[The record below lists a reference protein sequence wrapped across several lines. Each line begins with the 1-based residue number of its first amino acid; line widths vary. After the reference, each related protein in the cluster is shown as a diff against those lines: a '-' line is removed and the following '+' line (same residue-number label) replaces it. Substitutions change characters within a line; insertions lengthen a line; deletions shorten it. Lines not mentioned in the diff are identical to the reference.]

1 MDCAKYSLAAIAMDT
16 TNLDA
21 LKAAFNRD
29 DARAVR
35 AFLEANPDFKQRIND
50 PVAAFG
56 SPAIHGAKS
65 REMLDV
71 LLEAGANI
79 NARSEWWAG
88 GFGLLDSAEPELAE
102 YAISRGA
109 KLDPHSAARLGKIQE
124 LRELLG
130 KKPSLVHDRGGD
142 GQMPL
147 HFASTIE
154 IAELLLEKGADIDA
168 RDIDHEST
176 AAQWMIGSRQ
186 EIARFLVERGTHTD
200 LLMATALGDLPLIKK
215 ILDDDPEAIRLR
227 VSDEFFPMINPKAGG
242 TIYQW
247 ELGWYVSAHQV
258 ARRFGH
264 EEALELLMKRSPAD
278 VKLVNACWLGDEET
292 ALPFS
297 AMLRARAG
305 GRGVGK
311 SPPKNAPELGP
322 IEARQLA
329 HAARNNDLPA
339 LRLMLK
345 AGLPVGAR
353 SQHGGTAL
361 HWAAWHGNLP
371 MVKAILLAGAD
382 VRDAQNDYEG
392 TPLDWA
398 IHASEHGWDPMG
410 GDYPGT
416 TRALVAAGAPR
427 PEKIGGSEAVR
438 KVLEG
443 AGFA

>member
-1 MDCAKYSLAAIAMDT
+1 METAA
-16 TNLDA
+16 LDA
-21 LKAAFNRD
+21 AKNAFRRD
-29 DARAVR
+29 DAEAVR
-35 AFLEANPDFKQRIND
+35 TFLEANSDFKKAINE
-50 PVAAFG
+50 PVASFG
-56 SPAIHGAKS
+56 APAICGVKS

-71 LLEAGANI
+71 LLDAGADI
-79 NARSEWWAG
+79 NARSDWWAG
-88 GFGLLDSAEPELAE
+88 SFGLLDFASPELSE

-109 KLDPHSAARLGKIQE
+109 KLEPHSAARLGKISE
-124 LRELLG
+124 LREMLDND
-130 KKPSLVHDRGGD
+130 PSLVHARGGD

-154 IAELLLEKGADIDA
+154 IAELLLQRGADIDA

-176 AAQWMIGSRQ
+176 AAQWMSGSRQ
-186 EIARFLVERGTHTD
+186 EMARYLVEKGAHTD
-200 LLMATALGDLPLIKK
+200 LLIAAALGDLPLINK

-258 ARRFGH
+258 ARKFGH
-264 EEALELLMKRSPAD
+264 EEVLDLLMKRSPAD
-278 VKLVNACWLGDEET
+278 VKLVNACWLGDENL
-292 ALPFS
+292 LPLS
-297 AMLRARAG
+297 PMND
-305 GRGVGK
+305 GVRD
-311 SPPKNAPELGP
+311 AELGP

-371 MVKAILLAGAD
+371 MVEAILAAGAD
-382 VRDAQNDYEG
+382 VHDKQNDYAG
-392 TPLDWA
+392 TPLGWA
-398 IHASEHGWDPMG
+398 IHASEHGWDIKG
-410 GDYPGT
+410 GDYAGT
-416 TRALVAAGAPR
+416 AEALLAAGSPR
-427 PEKIGGSEAVR
+427 PEKIGGSEVVR
-438 KVLEG
+438 KILERHHPG
-443 AGFA
+443 AITFEREDKK